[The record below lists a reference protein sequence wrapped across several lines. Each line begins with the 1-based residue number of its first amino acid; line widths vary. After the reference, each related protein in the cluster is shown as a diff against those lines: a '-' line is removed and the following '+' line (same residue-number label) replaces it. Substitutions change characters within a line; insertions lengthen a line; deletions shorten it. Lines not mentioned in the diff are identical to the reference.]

1 VRILGILLDECVHA
15 GVRAAFPGHT
25 VRTVTQA
32 GWRSSKDGPLLRFA
46 EQNFDVFV
54 TIDGKLEREHD
65 LRVLT
70 LGIVIAH
77 VPNNKLESYEPLFEQ
92 LRAAVE
98 SVRPSEVV
106 RVGRQS
112 R

>member
-1 VRILGILLDECVHA
+1 MRILGILLDECVNA
-15 GVRAAFPGHT
+15 GVRAAFPGRT

-32 GWRSSKDGPLLRFA
+32 GWRSSKDGALLKLA
-46 EQNFDVFV
+46 AQNFDVFI

-70 LGIVIAH
+70 LGIVIVH

-92 LRAAVE
+92 LQAAAE
-98 SVRPSEVV
+98 RVRPGEVV
-106 RVGRQS
+106 HVGRES